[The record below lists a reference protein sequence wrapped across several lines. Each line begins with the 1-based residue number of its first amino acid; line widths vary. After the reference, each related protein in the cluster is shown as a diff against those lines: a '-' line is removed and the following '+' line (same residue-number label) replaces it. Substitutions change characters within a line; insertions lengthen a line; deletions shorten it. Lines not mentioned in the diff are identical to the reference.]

1 MGLMV
6 ICAGVQAL
14 LEHEL
19 HNGNTDEMHQASS
32 EISGWL
38 RQRKE
43 EIAWTGKRN

>member
-6 ICAGVQAL
+6 ICA
-14 LEHEL
+14 
-19 HNGNTDEMHQASS
+19 DEMHQASS

-43 EIAWTGKRN
+43 EIAWTGERN